1 MSYLDKLFSLKG
13 RVAVVTGGSRGIGK
27 GITAGL
33 LGAGAQCVITGVN
46 EKRLMDTV
54 AQFQAE
60 GLAAEGFPCELSD
73 MDQIAA
79 LVEHVKEKYSRIDV
93 LVNSAGMTQ
102 GHELETYPDEL
113 WNKTICVNLKA
124 PFLLAKAFAPMMKS
138 QKSGSIINVTSV
150 NAEQGFPDN
159 PAYLA
164 SKGGLR
170 QLTKSLACD
179 LGQFGV
185 RVNSLGPG
193 YFHTDMNTVSWNDPE
208 RKAFRADRS
217 MLGRWGEP
225 EEMAGLAIFLASDA
239 SSFITGQDHYIDG
252 GWLAKGM

>member
-1 MSYLDKLFSLKG
+1 MSYLDDLFSLKG

-27 GITAGL
+27 GIATGL

-46 EKRLMDTV
+46 EQRLNDTV
-54 AQFQAE
+54 SQFQAD
-60 GLAAEGFPCELSD
+60 GLAAEGFACELSD
-73 MDQIAA
+73 PGQIES
-79 LVEHVKEKYSRIDV
+79 LVAHVKEKYGRVDV
-93 LVNSAGMTQ
+93 LVNNAGMTK
-102 GHELETYPDEL
+102 GHELESYPDEL
-113 WNKTICVNLKA
+113 WNTTIAVNLKA
-124 PFLLAKAFAPMMKS
+124 PFLLAKAFAPLMKA

-170 QLTKSLACD
+170 QLTKSLARD
-179 LGQFGV
+179 LGPFGV
-185 RVNSLGPG
+185 RVNTIGPG
-193 YFHTDMNTVSWNDPE
+193 YFHTDMNSVSWNDPQL
-208 RKAFRADRS
+208 RAFRAERS

-225 EEMAGLAIFLASDA
+225 EDMAGLAILLASDA
-239 SSFITGQDHYIDG
+239 SGFITGQDHYIDG